1 MIAETGVETTVPETK
16 LEPRRKFR
24 AVAFAAVAAARMQR
38 MAAEWNKT
46 RKVGEGLRRA
56 KGEVLKKRDSARRAN
71 QLDS

>member
-1 MIAETGVETTVPETK
+1 MIAEAGVETSIPEVK

-46 RKVGEGLRRA
+46 RKIGEGLRNA
-56 KGEVLKKRDSARRAN
+56 KSEVLKKRDSSRRMV
-71 QLDS
+71 